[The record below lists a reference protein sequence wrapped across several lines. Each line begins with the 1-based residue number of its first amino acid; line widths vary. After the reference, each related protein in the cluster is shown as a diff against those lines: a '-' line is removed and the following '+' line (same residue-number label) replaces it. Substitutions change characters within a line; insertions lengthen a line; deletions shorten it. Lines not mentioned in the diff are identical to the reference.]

1 MKHLRF
7 AAAAALMLAAG
18 VPAAAQGQQ
27 DFRWNGRLASGE
39 EVEIRNLNGDVR
51 AEPSSSGQVEVVGL
65 RRGGDAEL
73 VDIRVE
79 RQGDGVTI
87 CAVFP
92 NSNTRSS
99 NRDDDDGDE
108 RRGGACSQPGRR
120 TSRRNLDARVDFV
133 VRVPAGV
140 RLSAATVSGNVD
152 ARGLRGP
159 VEAHSVSGDVHV
171 ATTGHAEA
179 STVSGDVVATLGGN
193 AGRDLRFKSVSGNV
207 TLHVPGSINADFRAR
222 TLSGHIESDFPIT
235 LASRERSRDRDQWV
249 NVRIGEQ
256 ARGTFGRG
264 GPELEVETISGNIR
278 VVRNR

>member
-1 MKHLRF
+1 MKHIRI

-39 EVEIRNLNGDVR
+39 EVEIRNVNGDVR
-51 AEPSSSGQVEVVGL
+51 AEPSSSGQVEVVGR
-65 RRGGDAEL
+65 RRGDDAEL

-92 NSNTRSS
+92 NNNTRRSG
-99 NRDDDDGDE
+99 RDDDDD
-108 RRGGACSQPGRR
+108 RRGGGVCSQPGRR
-120 TSRRNLDARVDFV
+120 TSRRNMDARVDFV

-140 RLSAATVSGNVD
+140 RLTAATVSGNVD
-152 ARGLRGP
+152 ARDLRGP
-159 VEAHSVSGDVHV
+159 VEAHSVSGDVYV
-171 ATTGHAEA
+171 ATSGHAEA
-179 STVSGDVVATLGGN
+179 STVSGNVVATLGGN
-193 AGRDLRFKSVSGNV
+193 AGRDLQFKSVSGNV
-207 TLHVPGSINADFRAR
+207 TLRLPGNINADFRAR

-235 LASRERSRDRDQWV
+235 LASRERNRDRDQFV